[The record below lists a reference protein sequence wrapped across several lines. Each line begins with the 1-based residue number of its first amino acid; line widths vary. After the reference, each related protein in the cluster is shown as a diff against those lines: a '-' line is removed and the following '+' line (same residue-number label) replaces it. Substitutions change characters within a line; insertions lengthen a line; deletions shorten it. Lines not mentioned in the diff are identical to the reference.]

1 MSTFLQNLGKA
12 LRLRRHVRRRPFVP
26 TLDGLD
32 PRCLLDAGIGYAQT
46 NLVSNIKGLART
58 FDPNLQN
65 PWGVSQNTEGQFR
78 VADNGAG
85 LSTEYTAGGQI
96 IGTPV
101 TIPTPPGVTPPSAPN
116 GNVFNTTNDFVIRH
130 DGKSAPATVIFSTE
144 DGTIV
149 GFNSA
154 VDPNEG
160 IIAADLSPSGAVFK
174 TLTPGS
180 VNGANYLYA
189 SDFHNGNVDVF
200 DQNFQLHTFSQG
212 QFTDPT
218 IPAGFAPFGLK
229 VVNGALF
236 VTYAKQDA
244 ARHDD
249 VAGVG
254 NGFIDEYTLSGTLI
268 ERFASQGLLN
278 SPHGIAVAPDNFGPF
293 SNALLVGNF
302 GDSEVNAFN
311 VQTGQFLGQ
320 LTDAHGNTLILNG
333 GFKKEPDTKG
343 LWGLTFGD
351 GQNGAATNSLF
362 FAAGIDDEN
371 DGLFGKVTVTGEDFG
386 RDGVVTNPSAG
397 ANSFAGVT
405 TLSNGTTVAVGAV
418 GIETNATAAA
428 PAVKGSVAPSAAST
442 SQIGITPQV
451 ASDAPVTAAGTTS
464 RSAVTSTN
472 PGATATKGGV
482 TTQSIGTGLADG
494 TPGNGSLTFGT
505 KLRKLFGL
513 S

>member
-1 MSTFLQNLGKA
+1 M
-12 LRLRRHVRRRPFVP
+12 
-26 TLDGLD
+26 
-32 PRCLLDAGIGYAQT
+32 
-46 NLVSNIKGLART
+46 
-58 FDPNLQN
+58 
-65 PWGVSQNTEGQFR
+65 
-78 VADNGAG
+78 
-85 LSTEYTAGGQI
+85 
-96 IGTPV
+96 
-101 TIPTPPGVTPPSAPN
+101 
-116 GNVFNTTNDFVIRH
+116 
-130 DGKSAPATVIFSTE
+130 IFSTE

-212 QFTDPT
+212 QFTDPN

-229 VVNGALF
+229 VVNGTLF

-302 GDSEVNAFN
+302 GDSKVNAFN

-371 DGLFGKVTVTGEDFG
+371 DGLFGKVTVSGEDFG
-386 RDGVVTNPSAG
+386 RNGVVTKAPHFYEDYKGPKLDQLN
-397 ANSFAGVT
+397 
-405 TLSNGTTVAVGAV
+405 AV
-418 GIETNATAAA
+418 AAA
-428 PAVKGSVAPSAAST
+428 GELQPERELPVRRRQQGGARPQGGGDLRLRDRPQRQAAHRAVRQSPGH
-442 SQIGITPQV
+442 
-451 ASDAPVTAAGTTS
+451 PVRRAHRGERHARPGDDRQRDRPGEQHVHEPAAGLVLGGRS
-464 RSAVTSTN
+464 RDRGERPGEPPPLDGVAAFAV
-472 PGATATKGGV
+472 PV
-482 TTQSIGTGLADG
+482 QLLARGRRPHLERTDRQ
-494 TPGNGSLTFGT
+494 
-505 KLRKLFGL
+505 LRPRVQ
-513 S
+513 